1 MLTPTDADVF
11 LRARV
16 TQLESEPHAFG
27 ESADEARAQTAA
39 AVAERLAAPREET
52 FLLGAFA
59 DGALVGT
66 AGYFRQREAKTRHK
80 GRVWGV
86 FVAPAFRARGLGR
99 LLMRTLIAEA
109 ATIDGL
115 EQLDLQVAV
124 TQSAAR
130 RLYESLG
137 FSVYGREPHALKI
150 GDLYVDEDLLVLRL
164 PTPDSRLPTP
174 QSLIPNPQ
182 SPIPNP

>member
-86 FVAPAFRARGLGR
+86 FVARARGFGR

-174 QSLIPNPQ
+174 D